1 MLSRARRRR
10 FAAHSAACVAGLA
23 LAAAPAATAAELGTG
38 PLPHPLPTALPTLPV
53 GGTAPGGAP
62 VAAVAARAGRCRD
75 AGARP
80 GHAGGARMRS
90 AVLCLVNRVR
100 ARHGRRGLAADGR
113 LMRAAARHAADMAR
127 RHYFSHVSPS
137 GSGPA
142 QRARAAGWRGGVGE
156 AIAWGCG
163 ALSSPRAT
171 VRAWMASPPHRAIL
185 VGGRHAVGVG
195 YRGTRACGGHADW
208 VLDVG

>member
-1 MLSRARRRR
+1 M
-10 FAAHSAACVAGLA
+10 V
-23 LAAAPAATAAELGTG
+23 LAAAPAATAAELGAG
-38 PLPHPLPTALPTLPV
+38 RLPLPAALPTLPV
-53 GGTAPGGAP
+53 GGTAPGAAP
-62 VAAVAARAGRCRD
+62 VAAVAALSGRCRG

-80 GHAGGARMRS
+80 GHAARARMRS
-90 AVLCLVNRVR
+90 ALLCLVNRQR

-137 GSGPA
+137 GSGPT

-163 ALSSPRAT
+163 SLASPRAT

-195 YRGTRACGGHADW
+195 YKRARGCGGRDYW

>member
-10 FAAHSAACVAGLA
+10 LAAHSATCIAGVA
-23 LAAAPAATAAELGTG
+23 LAAAPAATAAELGAG
-38 PLPHPLPTALPTLPV
+38 PLRLPAALPTLPV

-62 VAAVAARAGRCRD
+62 VAALATRSGRCRG

-80 GHAGGARMRS
+80 GHASAARMRWTL
-90 AVLCLVNRVR
+90 LCLVNRER
-100 ARHGRRGLAADGR
+100 ARHGRHALAADGR
-113 LMRAAARHAADMAR
+113 LMRAAGRHAADMTR
-127 RHYFSHVSPS
+127 RRYFSHVSPS
-137 GSGPA
+137 GSGPT
-142 QRARAAGWRGGVGE
+142 QRARATGWRGGVRE

-163 ALSSPRAT
+163 SLSSPRAT

-185 VGGRHAVGVG
+185 VGGGQAVGVG
-195 YRGTRACGGHADW
+195 YKGTRACGGHDDW

>member
-10 FAAHSAACVAGLA
+10 LAAHSATCVAGLA
-23 LAAAPAATAAELGTG
+23 LAAAPAATAAELGAGSSQLG
-38 PLPHPLPTALPTLPV
+38 PALPTLPM
-53 GGTAPGGAP
+53 GGTAAGGAP
-62 VAAVAARAGRCRD
+62 VAAVAIRSGRCRG

-80 GHAGGARMRS
+80 GHAAGARMRS
-90 AVLCLVNRVR
+90 ALLCLVNHER
-100 ARHGRRGLAADGR
+100 ARHGRRGLAADRR

-127 RHYFSHVSPS
+127 RHYFSHVSPN
-137 GSGPA
+137 GSGPT

-163 ALSSPRAT
+163 SLSSPRAT

-185 VGGRHAVGVG
+185 VGGGHAVGVG

-208 VLDVG
+208 VLDLG

>member
-10 FAAHSAACVAGLA
+10 LAAHSATCIAGVV
-23 LAAAPAATAAELGTG
+23 LAAAPAATAAELAPG
-38 PLPHPLPTALPTLPV
+38 PLGLPVPLPTPAV
-53 GGTAPGGAP
+53 GGTVPGGAT
-62 VAAVAARAGRCRD
+62 VAAVGSRPGRCRG

-80 GHAGGARMRS
+80 GHASGARMRR
-90 AVLCLVNRVR
+90 ALLCLVNRER
-100 ARHGRRGLAADGR
+100 TRHGRHALPADRR
-113 LMRAAARHAADMAR
+113 LMRAAGRHAADMAR

-137 GSGPA
+137 GSGPT
-142 QRARAAGWRGGVGE
+142 QRARAAGWHGGVGE

-163 ALSSPRAT
+163 SLSSPRAT

-185 VGGRHAVGVG
+185 VGGGQAVGVG
-195 YRGTRACGGHADW
+195 YKGTRACGGHDDW